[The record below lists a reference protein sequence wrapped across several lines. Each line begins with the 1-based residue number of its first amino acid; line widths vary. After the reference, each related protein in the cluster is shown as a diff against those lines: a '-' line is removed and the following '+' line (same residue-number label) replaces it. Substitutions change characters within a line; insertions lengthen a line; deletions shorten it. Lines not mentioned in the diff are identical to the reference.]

1 MTILSFDMLLLLLG
15 ATLIVSGFTYECDV
29 TSFPESQRELGQ
41 HVCRLENEVGVL
53 EAAVQEMLQRAGMI
67 FEIYNRSGTARY
79 CLSNLEILAD
89 ITLSNGDEPSIE
101 KRKNEFIRFGKRS
114 LNDVK
119 RKNEFIRFGKRK
131 NEFIRFGRS
140 DPLLYDGAPVE
151 KRKNEFIRFG

>member
-15 ATLIVSGFTYECDV
+15 ATLIVSSFTYECDV

-41 HVCRLENEVGVL
+41 HVCRLENEVSVL
-53 EAAVQEMLQRAGMI
+53 EAAVQEILQR
-67 FEIYNRSGTARY
+67 T
-79 CLSNLEILAD
+79 D
-89 ITLSNGDEPSIE
+89 ITLNSSDEPSIE

-140 DPLLYDGAPVE
+140 DPLLYDGAAVE